1 MAKHNHCSKQ
11 EANQPVLQ
19 RNYFR
24 VGMANSAPAAVEAG
38 QRCVTAF
45 CFV

>member
-1 MAKHNHCSKQ
+1 MLRTAS
-11 EANQPVLQ
+11 
-19 RNYFR
+19 RFYRGFYFS

-45 CFV
+45 CLV

>member
-1 MAKHNHCSKQ
+1 M
-11 EANQPVLQ
+11 Q
-19 RNYFR
+19 RTAMVPYFR
-24 VGMANSAPAAVEAG
+24 VGMANSAPALVDAG